1 MYLFNQNKMSRIKEE
16 FINDLLS
23 RADIVEIFN
32 RDHKLQKKGA
42 NWFCKS
48 PFKEEKTP
56 SCVISPTKQ
65 KFFDKSAGIN
75 GNVISY
81 LMQKYN
87 FTYPEAVE
95 DLAKFYALDVQYED
109 SQTSKEQEEKKK
121 KVIELRPIL
130 KAVQKH
136 FVEQL
141 HLLPKDHAA
150 WKEIQKRGYTEE
162 QIAHWGIGFAPGNK
176 FVYDLLS
183 RNGMVQPGKDLNLIN
198 EKNNDKLWER
208 LTYPIFNERDEILG
222 FASRALRANDKTKWM
237 NPANTEMYDKSFQW
251 YGLNNALNSIAKTGT
266 AWIVE
271 GYNDVIAWQENGIPN
286 TISPFGTA
294 IAEGQINKIKRFAH
308 KIILC
313 LDGDQPGIDATL
325 RNLPKLFAK
334 GFNVEVCHLP
344 DNMDPDDFSR
354 NHFLASE
361 IGIEKF
367 LRDNNLIVNGFAFLM
382 KHWISG
388 ETPYEKA
395 EGVKKCSRVLATI
408 EDRTFRE
415 IYQEMLQKESK
426 LSKTVLKEIIKDLDA
441 EKNVR
446 KNLDLSSYDLPN
458 RLQGVDISKYEPMIR
473 EYGFF
478 QHNGEIWM
486 LVERDDELDTFK
498 SVSNFEIEII
508 QHMNDDKFPKKLF
521 RIKNKRGIERIFDAP
536 ADAMQNTGIFTKTI
550 ENQGNYRFKGRTN
563 HLDSLKDYLFDSM
576 GTGRAVDVLCW
587 NPEGFWVWNN
597 EVTIP
602 GEGIVKMD
610 ENGVFHHN
618 GITYYVPSA
627 NSIYANNPTRYNSQK
642 RVIVRRPSVSLTD
655 YLAQLH
661 KVHRG
666 HGITGI
672 LFMLASAFQD
682 HIAAEIKGFP
692 LLFLYGPASSGKDQ
706 LSLGLRSFFGKPQSV
721 IALGSKSSTK
731 KALLREF
738 AQFANVITHLSEF
751 RQGDKETDEMLKGIW
766 DRNGYKFGTIES
778 RVSSDEVPILSSA
791 LVTGND
797 FPTDEPLITRLLWEE
812 MTMTDFDAQAKAN
825 YNELDDMLKD
835 GISGF
840 TVEILLK
847 RKLVEDRFT
856 REYRSAQSELALRP
870 AFKALPSRIVTN
882 HAILAAMFEI
892 FYNEIKFP
900 FTRDDMMKHFD
911 EMVTN
916 QRRRLENESFIHKF
930 WQIFAANLRV
940 TIPGHLKHGLDFK
953 VDGSHIFF
961 NFSFVYRSVQNDWF
975 RTFSQSAP
983 GKNEMLK
990 VLKDDPCYIDSI
1002 KSYRLSNDV
1011 NTSVISCDL
1020 NKLTEEDRNTILYAV
1035 DIQER
1040 SKISPSPV
1048 TPGLFENNNENSA
1061 NSDTTITEQEDDLPF

>member
-1 MYLFNQNKMSRIKEE
+1 MSRIKED
-16 FINDLLS
+16 FITDLLS

-32 RDHKLQKKGA
+32 RDHKLIKRGA
-42 NWFCKS
+42 NWFCLS

-56 SCVISPTKQ
+56 SCVVSATKQ
-65 KFFDKSAGIN
+65 KFYDKSAGTS
-75 GNVISY
+75 GNVLTY
-81 LMQKYN
+81 LMEKYN

-95 DLAKFYALDVQYED
+95 DLAKFYAMDVAYED
-109 SQTSKEQEEKKK
+109 AKASKEAEEKKK
-121 KVIELRPIL
+121 KIADLRPIL
-130 KAVQKH
+130 KSVQRQ
-136 FVEQL
+136 FVNQL
-141 HLLPKDHAA
+141 NELPKNSAA
-150 WKEIQKRGYTEE
+150 WEEIKKRGYTEE
-162 QIAHWGIGFAPGNK
+162 QVEAWGIGFAPGGK
-176 FVYDLLS
+176 FIYDLLS
-183 RNGMVQPGKDLNLIN
+183 QNGLVEPGRELNLIN
-198 EKNNDKLWER
+198 EKNNDKLWAR
-208 LTYPIFNERDEILG
+208 LTYPIFDERDNILG
-222 FASRALRANDKTKWM
+222 FASRALRAEDDVKWM
-237 NPANTEMYDKSFQW
+237 NPANTEMYDKSFQF
-251 YGLNNALNSIAKTGT
+251 YGLNTALTAIAKTKT

-286 TISPFGTA
+286 TVSPFGTA
-294 IAEGQINKIKRFAH
+294 IAEGQINKLKKYAQ
-308 KIILC
+308 KVILC
-313 LDGDQPGIDATL
+313 LDGDKPGIDATL

-344 DNMDPDDFSR
+344 DNLDPDDFAR
-354 NHFLASE
+354 QYNADFKTD
-361 IGIEKF
+361 GIESYLKAEK
-367 LRDNNLIVNGFAFLM
+367 RIQNGFAFLM
-382 KHWISG
+382 EHKIVG
-388 ETPYEKA
+388 ETKIEKL
-395 EGVKKCSRVLATI
+395 EGIKFCARVLASI
-408 EDRTFRE
+408 EDKSHKL
-415 IYQEMLQKESK
+415 IYQGMLQEKSGLTKTDLKAIIGDLES
-426 LSKTVLKEIIKDLDA
+426 EII
-441 EKNVR
+441 ER
-446 KNLDLSSYDLPN
+446 KNLNLSAYDLPN
-458 RLQGVDISKYEPMIR
+458 RLMDVDITKYEGMIR

-486 LVERDDELDTFK
+486 LVERDDELDTFR

-521 RIKNKRGIERIFDAP
+521 RIKNKKGVERIFDAP
-536 ADAMQNTGIFTKTI
+536 ADAMQNTGIFTKTL
-550 ENQGNYRFKGRTN
+550 ENQGNYRFKGKTN
-563 HLDSLKDYLFDSM
+563 HLDNLKDYLFDSM

-602 GEGIVKMD
+602 GEGVVKMD

-618 GITYYVPSA
+618 NITYYVPSA
-627 NSIYANNPTRYNSQK
+627 NSIYANNATRYNSQK
-642 RVIVRRPSVSLTD
+642 RVIVRKPSVTLTD
-655 YLAQLH
+655 YLAQIV

-666 HGITGI
+666 HAITGI
-672 LFMLASAFQD
+672 LFTLASAFQD
-682 HIAAEIKGFP
+682 HIAAEVKGFP
-692 LLFLYGPASSGKDQ
+692 ILFLYGPASSGKDQ
-706 LSLGLRSFFGKPQSV
+706 LSLGLRSFFGKAQSV

-812 MTMTDFDAQAKAN
+812 MNVTEFDAQAKAN

-840 TVEILLK
+840 MVDIILK

-856 REYRSAQSELALRP
+856 REFRSYKDELALRP
-870 AFKALPSRIVTN
+870 AFKELPSRIITN
-882 HAILAAMFEI
+882 HAILGAMFEI

-900 FTRDDMMKHFD
+900 FTRDEMLKHFD

-953 VDGSHIFF
+953 VDGSQIYF
-961 NFSFVYRSVQNDWF
+961 NFSFVYRAVQNDWF
-975 RTFSQSAP
+975 RTFNQSAP

-990 VLKDDPCYIDSI
+990 VIKEDPCYIDSI
-1002 KSYRLSNDV
+1002 KSFRLSNDV

-1040 SKISPSPV
+1040 AKAIPNPA
-1048 TPGLFENNNENSA
+1048 TQGLFDSNNDNSENIDTPNEKKG
-1061 NSDTTITEQEDDLPF
+1061 DDLPF